1 MWGGLVSAGQL
12 AIGPYGSL
20 RQTQPLVAAPCH
32 GGPGQPFDCGALRRR
47 YTPLS
52 GFPLTLPLRRTIKTM
67 RPLLLVLATAALSS
81 AQSPITISV
90 DASDAPRRIFHAA
103 LHIPAKPGPFTLLYP
118 KWIPG
123 EHGPTGPI
131 ADLASLRIVANGR
144 PLPWHRDPVEMYAL

>member
-1 MWGGLVSAGQL
+1 
-12 AIGPYGSL
+12 
-20 RQTQPLVAAPCH
+20 
-32 GGPGQPFDCGALRRR
+32 
-47 YTPLS
+47 
-52 GFPLTLPLRRTIKTM
+52 M
-67 RPLLLVLATAALSS
+67 RPFPPPLATAALAS

-131 ADLASLRIVANGR
+131 ADLSSLRIVSSVH
-144 PLPWHRDPVEMYAL
+144 PLAWHRDPVDMYALHIDVHASAYAIYLTSDYLCTPMTPATTSYAPTSS